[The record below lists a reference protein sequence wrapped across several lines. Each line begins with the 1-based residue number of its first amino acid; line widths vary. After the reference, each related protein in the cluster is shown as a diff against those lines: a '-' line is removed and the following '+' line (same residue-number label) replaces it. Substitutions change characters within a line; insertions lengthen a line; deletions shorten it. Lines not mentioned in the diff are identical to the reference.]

1 MLQSVSVAV
10 QSFSISRH
18 IIVSM
23 GTFTGYLGV
32 SSASIGIP
40 DLVRSPAWFGDTGAE
55 YDWYIKFSDGTAN
68 WGLVTSHVLR
78 HMGKDASV

>member
-1 MLQSVSVAV
+1 
-10 QSFSISRH
+10 
-18 IIVSM
+18 M

-40 DLVRSPAWFGDTGAE
+40 DLVRSPAWFGDTGAD

-78 HMGKDASV
+78 HMGRDASV